1 MKITQE
7 QRVINYMRQF
17 GSITTKDAFND
28 LGITRLSAKI
38 FNLKKQGYEIK
49 DDFEQGKNRY
59 GETTNFKRYYLADIV
74 SENKNHITNIGGNL

>member
-1 MKITQE
+1 MNMTQE
-7 QRVINYMRQF
+7 QRVINYIREF

-49 DDFEQGKNRY
+49 DNFEQGKDRY
-59 GETTNFKRYYLADIV
+59 GETTNYKRYYLADIV
-74 SENKNHITNIGGNL
+74 SENMNHISEY